1 MTANPSCSSSPSM
14 TAKDVL
20 LSVMRLEAIDDRIS
34 RIRSY
39 AFSPETLDE
48 VASTLGL
55 LRSRAMY
62 SLRDLPH

>member
-1 MTANPSCSSSPSM
+1 M

-55 LRSRAMY
+55 LRSPAMY